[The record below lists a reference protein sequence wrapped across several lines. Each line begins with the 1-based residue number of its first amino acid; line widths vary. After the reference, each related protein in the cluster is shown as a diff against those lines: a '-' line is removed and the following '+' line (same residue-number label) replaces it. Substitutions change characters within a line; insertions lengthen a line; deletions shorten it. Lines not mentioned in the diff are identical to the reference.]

1 VAARSFA
8 QTLGPEIAARLVS
21 LERLEGGAGAR
32 GTGIGG
38 LDEML
43 RGGWPRGA
51 LSEIAGPRSSGR
63 TAVVLRA
70 LATACATGEATALVD
85 VGGALDPRA
94 AAACGVSLPALL
106 WIRCAPDQPQQA
118 MKAADLVVAA
128 GGFGMVAIDL
138 GEARPRIPD
147 AAWLRLQH
155 AARNQATTVLIAGPT
170 RAARAFAATAIELGP
185 RTPRFLTDG
194 PMLFDG
200 VDARAVCARAL
211 RHQSAANHNG
221 ISPCVSLAFTSRS

>member
-1 VAARSFA
+1 
-8 QTLGPEIAARLVS
+8 
-21 LERLEGGAGAR
+21 
-32 GTGIGG
+32 
-38 LDEML
+38 
-43 RGGWPRGA
+43 
-51 LSEIAGPRSSGR
+51 
-63 TAVVLRA
+63 
-70 LATACATGEATALVD
+70 
-85 VGGALDPRA
+85 
-94 AAACGVSLPALL
+94 
-106 WIRCAPDQPQQA
+106 

-138 GEARPRIPD
+138 GDARPRIPD